1 MEYLVSVII
10 TSFNAEKFIYQAVKS
25 ILNQTYENFECHF
38 VDDGSQDRTVEIIQD
53 VHDPRIRIHQ
63 PGRLGRGRA
72 LNYGIKQSHGEL
84 IAIQD
89 ADDVSHPRR
98 LELQVQTM
106 IQQPEI
112 STLGSDQ
119 RIISARDASL
129 SNLSDPES
137 RKIQVNCV
145 KRSLI
150 FFNPIPH
157 TSLMVRRTALEKVSG
172 YDESRSNLFD
182 WDLLIRLC
190 EAGHPP
196 YKYLLPLVYK
206 RIHNEQF
213 FEKKRRLY
221 YVKSCLKLQRTAISK
236 LGRNPVLLA
245 PLAGLFLYRLL
256 PHKLRIT
263 ARRCYGAMVCQNGG

>member
-1 MEYLVSVII
+1 MDEKMEYLVSVII

-119 RIISARDASL
+119 RIISALDASL
-129 SNLSDPES
+129 SNLSDPE
-137 RKIQVNCV
+137 
-145 KRSLI
+145 
-150 FFNPIPH
+150 
-157 TSLMVRRTALEKVSG
+157 
-172 YDESRSNLFD
+172 
-182 WDLLIRLC
+182 
-190 EAGHPP
+190 
-196 YKYLLPLVYK
+196 
-206 RIHNEQF
+206 
-213 FEKKRRLY
+213 
-221 YVKSCLKLQRTAISK
+221 
-236 LGRNPVLLA
+236 
-245 PLAGLFLYRLL
+245 
-256 PHKLRIT
+256 
-263 ARRCYGAMVCQNGG
+263 